1 MNTICIYLPI
11 INNSGEDDLTSV
23 GDGVGNAGPRIAC
36 GVISQ
41 RVGEVI
47 ALSIWYILELNVCT
61 VKKLYLHTLALNVIN
76 NHFI

>member
-1 MNTICIYLPI
+1 MFSINTICIYLPI

-41 RVGEVI
+41 RVGEI
-47 ALSIWYILELNVCT
+47 MALLIWYLLELNVCT
-61 VKKLYLHTLALNVIN
+61 VKIMSHGNSHL
-76 NHFI
+76 

>member
-1 MNTICIYLPI
+1 MNAV
-11 INNSGEDDLTSV
+11 EDDLTPD
-23 GDGVGNAGPRIAC
+23 GDGWGNAGPRIAC

-61 VKKLYLHTLALNVIN
+61 VKNSY
-76 NHFI
+76 